1 MIHLTAADAIRL
13 GLHPTTSRL
22 PRRHALKPDWRPG
35 FLVQLAA
42 LGVFKEFGEPRVEH
56 RFHARRAW
64 KLDVAWPAPLF
75 LAVEIEGGTWIRG
88 RHVQGSGFSED
99 ARKYAEAMLLGWR
112 VLRVTPAQIARGD
125 AALYTAQILAR
136 IRTGEWLPPQI
147 DLAGPPKRPR
157 VRRAAAITGV
167 SRRGTRR

>member
-1 MIHLTAADAIRL
+1 MIHLTEADAERL
-13 GLHPTTSRL
+13 GLHPTSGGAKRSKI
-22 PRRHALKPDWRPG
+22 PKPDWCPG

-42 LGVFKEFGEPRVEH
+42 LGVFNEFGEPKVEH
-56 RFHARRAW
+56 HFHPRRAW
-64 KLDVAWPAPLF
+64 RLDVAWPAPLS

-88 RHVQGSGFSED
+88 RHVQASGFEED

-136 IRTGEWLPPQI
+136 IRTGQWLPPQI
-147 DLAGPPKRPR
+147 DLAGQPR
-157 VRRAAAITGV
+157 
-167 SRRGTRR
+167 RRGRRINPQKRSTRA